1 MKTLDEMTPEEIETE
16 QVCKETEYQLAME
29 SLFQVETKD
38 NQISRDI
45 TELQLE
51 RKRLADS
58 LIKAK
63 YNLRRI
69 ASELRNLKTMFFKKK
84 AGL

>member
-1 MKTLDEMTPEEIETE
+1 MKELSEMTPEEIESE
-16 QVCKETEYQLAME
+16 QVLKETEYQLAMQ
-29 SLFQVETKD
+29 SLFEVETKD